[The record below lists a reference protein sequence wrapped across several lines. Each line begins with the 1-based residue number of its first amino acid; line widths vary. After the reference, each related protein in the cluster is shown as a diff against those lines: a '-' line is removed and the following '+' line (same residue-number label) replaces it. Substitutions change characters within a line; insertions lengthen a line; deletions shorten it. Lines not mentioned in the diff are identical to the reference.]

1 MSGKELGKGIF
12 QEWNLTV
19 RRMGWLTLDMSGEE
33 SGKGICLSGERE
45 DLSGR
50 SPAVRAATL
59 PLEILSSDPEHATIQ
74 LKNYS
79 ITPLPYHNERMNTVL

>member
-1 MSGKELGKGIF
+1 MSGKGLVKGTF
-12 QEWNLTV
+12 QERNLIV
-19 RRMGWLTLDMSGEE
+19 RKKMEWLTLDMSGEE

-74 LKNYS
+74 
-79 ITPLPYHNERMNTVL
+79 

>member
-1 MSGKELGKGIF
+1 MAHLR
-12 QEWNLTV
+12 NV
-19 RRMGWLTLDMSGEE
+19 RRGVREGSISVKEPNCQGKNMGWLTLDMSGEE

-74 LKNYS
+74 
-79 ITPLPYHNERMNTVL
+79 

>member
-1 MSGKELGKGIF
+1 
-12 QEWNLTV
+12 
-19 RRMGWLTLDMSGEE
+19 MGWLTLDMSGEE

-74 LKNYS
+74 YKNYS
-79 ITPLPYHNERMNTVL
+79 ITPLPYHNETMNTGLWSI